1 MSLTKILDV
10 FERKHS
16 GNFTQ
21 ISLEEQGPSELNAFH
36 TRYRVKIAMFKSY
49 KSEDAAR
56 KAFRTAI
63 GKAKSYNEQ
72 NRLN

>member
-1 MSLTKILDV
+1 MNLTKILDV

-36 TRYRVKIAMFKSY
+36 TRFRVKTVMYKSY
-49 KSEDAAR
+49 KTEAAAR
-56 KAFRTAI
+56 KAFQQAI
-63 GKAKSYNEQ
+63 GKAKSYNQER
-72 NRLN
+72 RLS